1 MSKAFEPGLGNCRDQ
16 EDVDPSQDAGQVG
29 ACRGLKSRHSFN
41 LCPFFSLLLFLI
53 VFFSFCSCIVSMIY
67 RTLKFF
73 FFRMNFVTT
82 LVGIAH
88 GLIFIPVILAY
99 FGPNVNK
106 ALLYEQ
112 QQEATKGRSETMNA
126 VSKKDSMTELKS
138 KDEYPPETNVKYN
151 REQTEL

>member
-1 MSKAFEPGLGNCRDQ
+1 MKAQIIE
-16 EDVDPSQDAGQVG
+16 
-29 ACRGLKSRHSFN
+29 
-41 LCPFFSLLLFLI
+41 I
-53 VFFSFCSCIVSMIY
+53 
-67 RTLKFF
+67 F

-112 QQEATKGRSETMNA
+112 QQEATKG
-126 VSKKDSMTELKS
+126 
-138 KDEYPPETNVKYN
+138 KDEKYISEPFGASLIT
-151 REQTEL
+151 RT

>member
-1 MSKAFEPGLGNCRDQ
+1 MKAQIIE
-16 EDVDPSQDAGQVG
+16 
-29 ACRGLKSRHSFN
+29 
-41 LCPFFSLLLFLI
+41 I
-53 VFFSFCSCIVSMIY
+53 
-67 RTLKFF
+67 F

-112 QQEATKGRSETMNA
+112 QQEATKGKD
-126 VSKKDSMTELKS
+126 KKYIS
-138 KDEYPPETNVKYN
+138 
-151 REQTEL
+151 

>member
-1 MSKAFEPGLGNCRDQ
+1 MKAQIIE
-16 EDVDPSQDAGQVG
+16 
-29 ACRGLKSRHSFN
+29 
-41 LCPFFSLLLFLI
+41 I
-53 VFFSFCSCIVSMIY
+53 
-67 RTLKFF
+67 F

-112 QQEATKGRSETMNA
+112 QQEATKGKDKISSPDRFRN
-126 VSKKDSMTELKS
+126 SKLPQGKGGS
-138 KDEYPPETNVKYN
+138 KV
-151 REQTEL
+151 